1 MAKTLKLEVVTPEKQ
16 VFSDEVQS
24 IIVPAAEGY
33 LGVLPNHAPLISG
46 LKPGIIKYRQE
57 GQTRLLA
64 ISGGFMEV
72 SSNKVTI
79 LADTAER
86 PEQVDVER
94 AKAARERAEKRLK
107 ERPPGLDVARAEFA
121 LQRALARLRAAG
133 LKD

>member
-1 MAKTLKLEVVTPEKQ
+1 MAKTLNLEVVTPEKQ

-33 LGVLPNHAPLISG
+33 LGILPNHAPLISG
-46 LKPGIIKYRQE
+46 LKPGVIKYRQE
-57 GQTRLLA
+57 GKQKLLA

-86 PEQVDVER
+86 PEHIDIER
-94 AKAARERAEKRLK
+94 ARAAKERAEKRLK
-107 ERPPGLDVARAEFA
+107 EKPPGLDVARAEFA
-121 LQRALARLRAAG
+121 LQRALARLRARG
-133 LKD
+133 INN

>member
-1 MAKTLKLEVVTPEKQ
+1 MAKTLNLEVVTPEKQ

-46 LKPGIIKYRQE
+46 LKPGVVKYRQE
-57 GQTRLLA
+57 GKTQLLA

-86 PEQVDVER
+86 PEHIDIER
-94 AKAARERAEKRLK
+94 ARAARERAEKRLK

-121 LQRALARLRAAG
+121 LQRAMARLRAAG
-133 LKD
+133 LNG

>member
-57 GQTRLLA
+57 GKTRLLA

-72 SSNKVTI
+72 SANKVTI

>member
-1 MAKTLKLEVVTPEKQ
+1 MAKTLKLEVVTPERQ

-57 GQTRLLA
+57 GKIRLLA

-86 PEQVDVER
+86 PDQIDVER

-121 LQRALARLRAAG
+121 LQRALARLRATG